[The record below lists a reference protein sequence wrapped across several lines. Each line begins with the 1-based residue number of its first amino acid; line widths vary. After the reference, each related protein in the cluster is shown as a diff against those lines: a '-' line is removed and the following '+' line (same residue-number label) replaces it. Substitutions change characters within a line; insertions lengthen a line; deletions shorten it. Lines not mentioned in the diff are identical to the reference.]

1 MGILD
6 DVTHAGDQPD
16 ITLPENAERKFFS
29 FEITDEE
36 LVEIKD
42 WLVSATDEEKE
53 TIEYSNI
60 TRINYSHPR
69 LPVRPTLT
77 AIRTKFVELSDL
89 KSLPNIKNYYTM
101 AYSNIDPFEYTNT
114 ISVDLDPDAIVVKAY
129 IVLDGS
135 LKINGIVSKVFSPK
149 EIVYFVEDSE
159 NENIMNS
166 GEENSLILG
175 LTLA

>member
-6 DVTHAGDQPD
+6 DVTHAEEQPV
-16 ITLPENAERKFFS
+16 ITLPASSQKKFIS

-36 LVEIKD
+36 VLEIKD
-42 WLVSATDEEKE
+42 WLNSATDEEKE
-53 TIEYSNI
+53 TIQYSNI

-77 AIRTKFVELSDL
+77 AIREKFVELSDL

-101 AYSNIDPFEYTNT
+101 AYSNAEPFEYTNT
-114 ISVDLDPDAIVVKAY
+114 ISVELDPDAIVVKAY

-135 LKINGIVSKVFSPK
+135 LKINGISSKVFAPK
-149 EIVYFVEDSE
+149 EIVFFVSDSE
-159 NENIMNS
+159 NENIMSS
-166 GEENSLILG
+166 GEEDSLILG

>member
-6 DVTHAGDQPD
+6 DVTHAEEQPV
-16 ITLPENAERKFFS
+16 ITLPANSEREFIS

-36 LVEIKD
+36 VLEIKD
-42 WLVSATDEEKE
+42 WLNSATDEEKE
-53 TIEYSNI
+53 TIEHSNI

-77 AIRTKFVELSDL
+77 AIREKFVELSDL

-101 AYSNIDPFEYTNT
+101 AYSNAEPFEYTNT
-114 ISVDLDPDAIVVKAY
+114 ISVELDPDAIVVKAY

-135 LKINGIVSKVFSPK
+135 LKINGISSKVFAPK
-149 EIVYFVEDSE
+149 EIVFFVSDSE
-159 NENIMNS
+159 NENIMSS
-166 GEENSLILG
+166 GEEDSLILG